1 MNKIVKEDLENL
13 INNNIFLYNELD
25 NNTVLVTG
33 ASGLIC
39 CILLILF

>member
-25 NNTVLVTG
+25 NNTVFYFDV
-33 ASGLIC
+33 
-39 CILLILF
+39 